1 MDETDD
7 EIVEIR
13 RAHFA
18 ALALE
23 ADQVE
28 RLESQIRRL
37 ESELHKL
44 REPQVPLSAQVGQLM
59 DKMHVR
65 GPACNRRSAC
75 GLRGVA

>member
-37 ESELHKL
+37 ESELH
-44 REPQVPLSAQVGQLM
+44 
-59 DKMHVR
+59 
-65 GPACNRRSAC
+65 PASNRRSAC